1 MMLLYNHKNFSY
13 LKTAAKATVYVSTRD
28 GTALTANQDYQFYLN
43 LPIDFK
49 KDELTKEV
57 TIPTFSDSFSDDG
70 EYFFIEL
77 YKDEVSLAD
86 FQSQDDGLAIESWG
100 KAYIKNDSTE
110 VTKASTY
117 DYSVASSHS
126 TSGAAVNE
134 GNPLHLLLREVKLKR
149 VIQMQS
155 QQYMLALQS
164 PSL

>member
-1 MMLLYNHKNFSY
+1 M
-13 LKTAAKATVYVSTRD
+13 
-28 GTALTANQDYQFYLN
+28 
-43 LPIDFK
+43 
-49 KDELTKEV
+49 

-86 FQSQDDGLAIESWG
+86 FQNQDDGLAIESWG

-134 GNPLHLLLREVKLKR
+134 GNPITFTITRSKVESGNPDAKSTVYVSTSESSAYNDDYQSFENIYDFREDKLINTR
-149 VIQMQS
+149 IVIQTNDCIDWRI
-155 QQYMLALQS
+155 
-164 PSL
+164 